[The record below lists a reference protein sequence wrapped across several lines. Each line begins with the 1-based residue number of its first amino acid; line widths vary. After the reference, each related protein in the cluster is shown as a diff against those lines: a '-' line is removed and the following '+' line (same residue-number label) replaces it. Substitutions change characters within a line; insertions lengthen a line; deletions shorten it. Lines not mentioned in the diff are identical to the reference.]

1 MCDYLVG
8 TQRSSTYPITLSL
21 ESLYGLGDYQHNTM
35 NIFQEGGL
43 LILDVSALP
52 HDRLWNCTVLAYG
65 CEQNKLLSGLEL
77 SKSGVCRQAIDK
89 WS

>member
-1 MCDYLVG
+1 M
-8 TQRSSTYPITLSL
+8 
-21 ESLYGLGDYQHNTM
+21 ESPDGLGDYQHN
-35 NIFQEGGL
+35 NYDEYIQVQEGGL
-43 LILDVSALP
+43 LVLDVSALP
-52 HDRLWNCTVLAYG
+52 RDRLWNCTVLAYG